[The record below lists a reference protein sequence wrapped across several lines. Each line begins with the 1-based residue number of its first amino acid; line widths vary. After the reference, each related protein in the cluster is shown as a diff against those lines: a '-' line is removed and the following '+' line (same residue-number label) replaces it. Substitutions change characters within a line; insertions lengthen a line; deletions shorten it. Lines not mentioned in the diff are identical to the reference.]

1 MSSPSDLPDSKAG
14 GWAPELPLT
23 VPAPLM
29 WPPQPLKLL
38 KYLFGFP
45 GLFFPWL
52 SLYAG
57 IAVALWA
64 LIRALGADLTHLSV
78 GWIKDLERLARL
90 RIQPFSADQQLTLGR
105 EKASRQ
111 LLSHQ

>member
-1 MSSPSDLPDSKAG
+1 VACCLHRQINVSPVTRGHMRD
-14 GWAPELPLT
+14 
-23 VPAPLM
+23 
-29 WPPQPLKLL
+29 
-38 KYLFGFP
+38 
-45 GLFFPWL
+45 
-52 SLYAG
+52 
-57 IAVALWA
+57 
-64 LIRALGADLTHLSV
+64 HLSV